1 MNRLEIGSPQE
12 LQSFHEPHRFM
23 ASVTF
28 RQIRYFV
35 AVAETGKLSAAA
47 SMVGISPSA
56 VTEASVERTAAS
68 GMNLF
73 ERHPRGLTLTYVG
86 HRLLAHCRNILSAV
100 ESAGYAMTRPINDIS
115 GTIQL
120 AVTITINGYFLAPL
134 LARFHQRFPAI
145 EVFIQEVKRSDI
157 EAGLVSGKYE
167 LRLMLVS
174 YLSRHT
180 NLVSHTLVRSMRR
193 LWLPPKHPLL
203 DAEIITLAD
212 VARQP
217 YIQLLI
223 DDAETSTHS
232 YWRAHKLEPNIVVR
246 TESVEAVRGL
256 IAFRNG
262 VTILS
267 DMMYRPWSLEGDR
280 IEVREVAANI
290 PTMNIG
296 IAQKSSALR
305 PKRSSNSAGSNARV
319 AASEAVAICRP
330 NASDP
335 VCRCLAHA
343 L

>member
-1 MNRLEIGSPQE
+1 
-12 LQSFHEPHRFM
+12 M

-35 AVAETGKLSAAA
+35 AVAEAGKISAAA

-56 VTEASVERTAAS
+56 ITEAIGELTVVS
-68 GMNLF
+68 GMKLF
-73 ERHPRGLTLTYVG
+73 DRHPRGLTLTYEG

-100 ESAGYAMTRPINDIS
+100 ESAGYAMMRPINDIS
-115 GTIQL
+115 GSIQL
-120 AVTITINGYFLAPL
+120 AVTITISGYFLAPL
-134 LARFHQRFPAI
+134 LARFRQRFPAI
-145 EVFIQEVKRSDI
+145 EIFIQEVKRSDI

-167 LRLMLVS
+167 LGLMLVS
-174 YLSRHT
+174 NLSEHT
-180 NLVSHTLVRSMRR
+180 NLASHTLVRSMRR
-193 LWLPPKHPLL
+193 LWLPSKHPLL
-203 DAEIITLAD
+203 NAEIITLED

-223 DDAETSTHS
+223 DDAEISTHS
-232 YWRAHKLEPNIVVR
+232 YWKAHKLEPNIIVR

-280 IEVREVAANI
+280 IEVREIAANI

-296 IAQKSSALR
+296 IAWPSTKAL
-305 PKRSSNSAGSNARV
+305 SL
-319 AASEAVAICRP
+319 ASQTFVEFCRIECESGRIGGRRNMP
-330 NASDP
+330 IE
-335 VCRCLAHA
+335 RE
-343 L
+343 

>member
-1 MNRLEIGSPQE
+1 MNRLETGGAHE
-12 LQSFHEPHRFM
+12 LQSLHGPHRFM

-35 AVAETGKLSAAA
+35 AVAETGKISTAAA
-47 SMVGISPSA
+47 MVGISPSA
-56 VTEASVERTAAS
+56 VTEAIGELTAAS
-68 GMNLF
+68 GMKLF
-73 ERHPRGLTLTYVG
+73 ERHPRGLTLTYEG

-100 ESAGYAMTRPINDIS
+100 ESAGYAITRPINDIS
-115 GTIQL
+115 GSIQL
-120 AVTITINGYFLAPL
+120 AVTITISGYFLAPL

-167 LRLMLVS
+167 LGLMLVS
-174 YLSRHT
+174 NLSRHT

-232 YWRAHKLEPNIVVR
+232 YWRAHKLEPNIIVR

-267 DMMYRPWSLEGDR
+267 DMMYRPWSLEGDQ

-290 PTMNIG
+290 PTMDAG
-296 IAQKSSALR
+296 IAWSRTKPL
-305 PKRSSNSAGSNARV
+305 GL
-319 AASEAVAICRP
+319 AAETFVEFCRIECESGRIGGRRNMP
-330 NASDP
+330 IE
-335 VCRCLAHA
+335 RG
-343 L
+343 